1 MKRVRLTFFVFIFLV
16 NGCITGSSIR
26 ELEGPF
32 VVTNAVDGDT
42 FDFGNNERVRMSGIN
57 TPETGECYYK
67 EAKEKLAEL
76 ILHKEIYLERDRSDK
91 DKYERLLRYVFVE
104 NENINLELVENG
116 LANPYIYDTDKY
128 TQSLRDAWLTCIK
141 ENKNLCEKSKD
152 ECADCVELEELDV
165 KSQTLILYN
174 SCNFPCSLEDW
185 TIKDEGRKKFVFPD
199 FILKSNNEVKIK
211 IGNETDTESV
221 LFWKGKDYIWT
232 FGGDTL
238 FLRDSEGKLVLWE
251 SY

>member
-32 VVTNAVDGDT
+32 FVTNAVDGDT

-91 DKYERLLRYVFVE
+91 DKYERLLRYVYVNETGLVFV
-104 NENINLELVENG
+104 NGILVEEG
-116 LANPYIYDTDKY
+116 YARVYDKY
-128 TQSLRDAWLTCIK
+128 
-141 ENKNLCEKSKD
+141 KSDTKRYD
-152 ECADCVELEELDV
+152 EL
-165 KSQTLILYN
+165 
-174 SCNFPCSLEDW
+174 
-185 TIKDEGRKKFVFPD
+185 KK
-199 FILKSNNEVKIK
+199 
-211 IGNETDTESV
+211 
-221 LFWKGKDYIWT
+221 
-232 FGGDTL
+232 
-238 FLRDSEGKLVLWE
+238 
-251 SY
+251 